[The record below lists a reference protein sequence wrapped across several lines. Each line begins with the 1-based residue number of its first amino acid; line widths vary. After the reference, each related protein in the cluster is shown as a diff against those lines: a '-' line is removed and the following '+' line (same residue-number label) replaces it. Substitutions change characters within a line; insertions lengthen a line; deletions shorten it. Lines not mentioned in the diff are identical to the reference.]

1 MAVFVTHSEQ
11 ETVELGIKMGKLLEA
26 GDIVLLYGD
35 LGAGKTVLTRGIA
48 LGLGAKDVVTS
59 PTYTLMHRYEGRVP
73 VYHFDLYRLN
83 GPDEVLDV
91 GYEEFF
97 YGDGVSIVEWPER
110 LEYLCPE
117 EHVRVRIEV
126 AGDGQ
131 KRRITVDAVGGR
143 YSRFEKELKNI

>member
-1 MAVFVTHSEQ
+1 MTHSER
-11 ETVELGIKMGKLLEA
+11 ETVELGEKMGKLLNA

-35 LGAGKTVLTRGIA
+35 LGAGKTVLTRGMA
-48 LGLGAKDVVTS
+48 LGLESRDMVTS

-73 VYHFDLYRLN
+73 IFHFDLYRLS
-83 GPDEVLDV
+83 GPDEVQDL

-117 EHVRVRIEV
+117 ECVRVRMKAIE
-126 AGDGQ
+126 GG
-131 KRRITVDAVGGR
+131 KREITVDAVGGR
-143 YSRFEKELKNI
+143 YSKFEKELKGI

>member
-35 LGAGKTVLTRGIA
+35 LGAGKTVLTRG
-48 LGLGAKDVVTS
+48 LVQGLGAKDVVTS

-73 VYHFDLYRLN
+73 IFHFDLYRLG
-83 GPDEVLDV
+83 GPDEVLDL

-126 AGDGQ
+126 AGDGK